1 MVFGNAVPHNQ
12 HGGSI
17 FPDIV
22 FQLLVGLRACIIR
35 LTPDIIFGV
44 QKRYLDFIFAESRT
58 AGGNKFVFIYPFAFG
73 HSGAQRHTV
82 LIYKISAAVF
92 ISAGKDGHF
101 NGLLV
106 YGKFYDNLAAG
117 VIVRIIGDGYY
128 HLIIS
133 RIGTGRKACA
143 CAYPVAAFIPA
154 AGEIFI
160 GCNVRYVGNAHRYGI
175 GKLAGLVTVSPAYIF
190 GSAGKRGIA
199 YHGRILSYCKR
210 ILPGICQ
217 RVFALRHGDHE
228 RIVARRRSCGDL
240 VLAFKHAS
248 VAVFIC
254 IGYVKALY
262 LFIVAC
268 KHGHNVQPVGG
279 CGRYAVCPALILD
292 RTHNFYIGL
301 VYHPCKFYR
310 TRCGPVRSGGSAF
323 PCVVVGVE
331 KRESYIVSARIGRRE
346 RYAVF
351 GGNFVALL
359 LRRRVIVH
367 CGGIVA
373 ARSYGLRFGGIGG
386 FKRTCL
392 YLRLINFLAQ
402 DNKSLFKRM
411 VGRNAAAACAP
422 AVVGIERERYVVIA
436 RVYAVTVARFG
447 RIGNEVFCKFIGLR
461 HALLISYLLYIGR
474 PFHAEAL
481 YYPCKLNG
489 ELFAEI
495 IRVGAVYAIV
505 AIERYGYIVCTR
517 YGVVLIGFG
526 NADIFAVYSKAV
538 ACNIRKIFAVVM

>member
-35 LTPDIIFGV
+35 FTPDIIFGV

-73 HSGAQRHTV
+73 HSGVQNITV

-92 ISAGKDGHF
+92 ISVRKDGHF
-101 NGLLV
+101 NGLLG
-106 YGKFYDNLAAG
+106 YGKFYGNIVVAE
-117 VIVRIIGDGYY
+117 VIVRILGDGYY

-133 RIGTGRKACA
+133 RSGTGRKACA

-154 AGEIFI
+154 AGKIFI
-160 GCNVRYVGNAHRYGI
+160 GCNVRYVGIAHRYGI
-175 GKLAGLVTVSPAYIF
+175 GKLAGPATVSPAYIF
-190 GSAGKRGIA
+190 CFVGKRGIA
-199 YHGRILSYCKR
+199 YHGRILRYYKR
-210 ILPGICQ
+210 ILPCICQ

-228 RIVARRRSCGDL
+228 RIAARRRSCGDPL
-240 VLAFKHAS
+240 FKHAAA
-248 VAVFIC
+248 AVFIC
-254 IGYVKALY
+254 IGYFRALY

-268 KHGHNVQPVGG
+268 KHGRNFKRVGG
-279 CGRYAVCPALILD
+279 CGRYAVRPALIHV
-292 RTHNFYIGL
+292 RARNCYSGL
-301 VYHPCKFYR
+301 VYHPCKSYR
-310 TRCGPVRSGGSAF
+310 IRCGPVGSGIAPF
-323 PCVVVGVE
+323 PCVVIGICQP
-331 KRESYIVSARIGRRE
+331 ESYIVSARIGRRE

-359 LRRRVIVH
+359 LCRRVIVH

-373 ARSYGLRFGGIGG
+373 ARSYGLRFGFING

-392 YLRLINFLAQ
+392 YRRLINFLAQ
-402 DNKSLFKRM
+402 DNKSLFKRI
-411 VGRNAAAACAP
+411 VGHIAAAACAP
-422 AVVGIERERYVVIA
+422 AVVRIERESYVVIA

-447 RIGNEVFCKFIGLR
+447 RIGNDVFCKPVFKNVTGIGF
-461 HALLISYLLYIGR
+461 LLHSGR

-481 YYPCKLNG
+481 YYPCKRNG
-489 ELFAEI
+489 ERFAEI
-495 IRVGAVYAIV
+495 IRIAVFYAIV
-505 AIERYGYIVCTR
+505 RVERYGYIVCTR
-517 YGVVLIGFG
+517 NGFARVGFG

>member
-73 HSGAQRHTV
+73 HSGVQNITV

-92 ISAGKDGHF
+92 ISVRKDGHF
-101 NGLLV
+101 NGLLG
-106 YGKFYDNLAAG
+106 YGKFDGNHVAG
-117 VIVRIIGDGYY
+117 VIVRILGDGYY

-133 RIGTGRKACA
+133 RIGSFCKVDFATKFF
-143 CAYPVAAFIPA
+143 PVAAFIPA
-154 AGEIFI
+154 AGKIFNI
-160 GCNVRYVGNAHRYGI
+160 GRTRYVGIAHRYGI

-190 GSAGKRGIA
+190 GFAGKRGIA
-199 YHGRILSYCKR
+199 YHGLILRYCKR
-210 ILPGICQ
+210 ILPGLCQ

-228 RIVARRRSCGDL
+228 RIVARRRSCEDL
-240 VLAFKHAS
+240 VSNHAAA
-248 VAVFIC
+248 AVFIC
-254 IGYVKALY
+254 IGYFKALY
-262 LFIVAC
+262 LFVAC
-268 KHGHNVQPVGG
+268 KHGHNIQRRVGV
-279 CGRYAVCPALILD
+279 CGRYAVRPALIHV
-292 RTHNFYIGL
+292 RARNCYSGL
-301 VYHPCKFYR
+301 VYHPCKSYR
-310 TRCGPVRSGGSAF
+310 IRCGPVGSGIAPF
-323 PCVVVGVE
+323 PCVVIGICQP
-331 KRESYIVSARIGRRE
+331 ESYIVSARIGRRE

-402 DNKSLFKRM
+402 DNKSLFKRI
-411 VGRNAAAACAP
+411 VVRSAAAACVP
-422 AVVGIERERYVVIA
+422 AVVGVELESYVVIA
-436 RVYAVTVARFG
+436 RVYAVTIARCG
-447 RIGNEVFCKFIGLR
+447 RIGDKAVCKLIGLR
-461 HALLISYLLYIGR
+461 HALLINYLLFRRR

-489 ELFAEI
+489 ERFAELS
-495 IRVGAVYAIV
+495 RVAAFYAIV
-505 AIERYGYIVCTR
+505 AIKR
-517 YGVVLIGFG
+517 
-526 NADIFAVYSKAV
+526 
-538 ACNIRKIFAVVM
+538 